1 MSSYK
6 QAQESILGA
15 ILVDSKNV
23 MPLVA
28 DKLTAENFINPEC
41 EQVFAA
47 CLSLFQEQKHIDVVT
62 VLDRL
67 GNESYQAYLVQ
78 LVEALPSVR
87 GLSEY
92 IRIVSEESRRANAV
106 SRLGVALTRLQSGEP
121 LEDVQNAVA
130 VTAQSMSGHESN
142 SQIKCYF

>member
-41 EQVFAA
+41 ERVFAA
-47 CLSLFQEQKHIDVVT
+47 CLSLFQEQKHIDVIT

-67 GNESYQAYLVQ
+67 RDESYQAYLVQ
-78 LVEALPSVR
+78 LVESMIDC
-87 GLSEY
+87 GS
-92 IRIVSEESRRANAV
+92 
-106 SRLGVALTRLQSGEP
+106 
-121 LEDVQNAVA
+121 
-130 VTAQSMSGHESN
+130 SMSNLFRLDIGPLLRN
-142 SQIKCYF
+142 LVCRGCPA

>member
-6 QAQESILGA
+6 QAQEAILGA

-41 EQVFAA
+41 ERVFAA
-47 CLSLFQEQKHIDVVT
+47 CLSLFQEQKHIDVIT

-67 GNESYQAYLVQ
+67 GDDTYSLIWCSWWNRCRLF
-78 LVEALPSVR
+78 
-87 GLSEY
+87 
-92 IRIVSEESRRANAV
+92 AV
-106 SRLGVALTRLQSGEP
+106 
-121 LEDVQNAVA
+121 
-130 VTAQSMSGHESN
+130 
-142 SQIKCYF
+142 

>member
-6 QAQESILGA
+6 QVQEAILGA

-41 EQVFAA
+41 ERVFAA
-47 CLSLFQEQKHIDVVT
+47 CLSLFQEQKHIDVIT

-67 GNESYQAYLVQ
+67 GDDTYKPYLVQ
-78 LVEALPSVR
+78 LVESLPSVR

-92 IRIVSEESRRANAV
+92 IRIVSEESRR
-106 SRLGVALTRLQSGEP
+106 E
-121 LEDVQNAVA
+121 
-130 VTAQSMSGHESN
+130 
-142 SQIKCYF
+142 

>member
-41 EQVFAA
+41 ERVFAA
-47 CLSLFQEQKHIDVVT
+47 FPRAKTH
-62 VLDRL
+62 
-67 GNESYQAYLVQ
+67 
-78 LVEALPSVR
+78 
-87 GLSEY
+87 
-92 IRIVSEESRRANAV
+92 RR
-106 SRLGVALTRLQSGEP
+106 
-121 LEDVQNAVA
+121 D
-130 VTAQSMSGHESN
+130 N
-142 SQIKCYF
+142 SA

>member
-41 EQVFAA
+41 ERVFAA
-47 CLSLFQEQKHIDVVT
+47 CLSLFQEQKHI
-62 VLDRL
+62 
-67 GNESYQAYLVQ
+67 SF
-78 LVEALPSVR
+78 
-87 GLSEY
+87 GLME
-92 IRIVSEESRRANAV
+92 ICNAFLLWESRKKGAR
-106 SRLGVALTRLQSGEP
+106 RRFE
-121 LEDVQNAVA
+121 
-130 VTAQSMSGHESN
+130 
-142 SQIKCYF
+142 